1 MASEESESNNSW
13 FNNLSALSKQVVRQC
28 MTKLEFV
35 ETTYKEQIQKNP
47 EFAAKIESSLR
58 ILSYLLPGR
67 FGTSEAFAELIY
79 SASQLLTLMHD
90 GVFRQ
95 GKGIRICNSVKS
107 GGQFVVLLTVVEYLE
122 VFIELGAEKLLGEA
136 GKWLI
141 IIIIQIFK
149 AALRFVLLFY
159 YKSGIQCSP
168 LIPPLDRSK
177 LVNKE
182 NTDTSSEQDRRQV
195 KRVLWQCVRTKR
207 HVRTLLAAP
216 DDGFRTWKLP
226 QQPEKQTSS
235 TRDPEVPTE
244 LTSKQLL
251 GESLYISRPLIHL
264 GSMFLF
270 GQNSWKPW
278 LMSCTTDV
286 SSLVLLGDSKDL
298 NTVEQAE
305 VSRRSLLLLFYLLR
319 SPFYDQ
325 YSKVKIIGLLK
336 YLSDTIPG
344 ISILLMPLLEY
355 LPTWQKIYFYN
366 WST

>member
-1 MASEESESNNSW
+1 
-13 FNNLSALSKQVVRQC
+13 
-28 MTKLEFV
+28 
-35 ETTYKEQIQKNP
+35 
-47 EFAAKIESSLR
+47 
-58 ILSYLLPGR
+58 
-67 FGTSEAFAELIY
+67 
-79 SASQLLTLMHD
+79 MHD

-95 GKGIRICNSVKS
+95 GKGIRICNSVKNGS
-107 GGQFVVLLTVVEYLE
+107 QFVVLLTIVEYLE
-122 VFIELGAEKLLGEA
+122 VFIELGAEKMLGEA

-141 IIIIQIFK
+141 VIIIQIFK
-149 AALRFVLLFY
+149 AALRFFLLFY

-177 LVNKE
+177 LLKKE
-182 NTDTSSEQDRRQV
+182 SKDNSTDQDAEDKIPE
-195 KRVLWQCVRTKR
+195 KRVLWHGSRTKR
-207 HVRTLLAAP
+207 HVRTLTAVP
-216 DDGFRTWKLP
+216 EDGFRTWKLP
-226 QQPEKQTSS
+226 QQPERQRNATKDSQ
-235 TRDPEVPTE
+235 VPTT

-278 LMSCTTDV
+278 LMSCTADV
-286 SSLVLLGDSKDL
+286 SSLVLLGDAKDL
-298 NTVEQAE
+298 NSVEQAE

-325 YSKVKIIGLLK
+325 YSKVKIIGLLR

-344 ISILLMPLLEY
+344 ISLLLVPLLEY